1 MSESQGPPDQELNA
15 LGLAHADLHPGGLP
29 RILEVEIE
37 EDHESADGSM
47 ELPLSARNR
56 EAWDNMPDYIKI
68 LPPEKIR
75 MMLETQLRLEGQA
88 ARTRAGETSTPQG
101 SEVVEPS
108 APRRGESSFTGRRQP
123 VDDATIRSVQST
135 LFAST
140 GGEETDPG
148 AFFNLSRLSHVVGGG
163 PVGISSLSTCVAVN
177 NSEEPR
183 EQQEVGPIQPGA
195 HRQTVTDNGP
205 SWNHQAASIS
215 GDDDPAASV
224 PIPSGS
230 ITSLFPLL
238 PVPPNASLDT
248 TTSPASHLTAATTL
262 PAYFPAA
269 APSNSNLTSG
279 LPPTHHHPSVTAASS
294 SILTA
299 AAQHHSH
306 SQTTPSLFQSLP
318 VNSGQTIANN
328 TAYHYQPTV
337 PSFPGT
343 VPPAHIFPNLGP
355 HYWTAPSTLPPQP
368 TAQHVPQQHNVMTN
382 TPVISSSSSSLLPSA
397 ITALAQQNKANH
409 TTMSIF
415 IGKWDGKSDFQQWA
429 LPLISALRVYG
440 LDVYLNPNYP
450 FPGSVQEQFLYSQ
463 NSFLVF
469 YVLQRHLPSTDAA
482 VINLFTSHP
491 NPALRAWTYLVRNH
505 CPSTPEMLHN
515 LEVQLKGEK
524 MQEKETAR
532 DYISKKI
539 ALRLEIERKG
549 GVIPD
554 VAFMVAVLKGLP
566 DHPRFHNLK
575 DNLLDSAELYRT
587 DLGDL
592 CNRIIRVAQSV
603 YGTDYSVGSRSVSA
617 PSLPSILGE
626 LHPLGT
632 GPSGSSLSVSDLS
645 VNSARVMQGQM
656 TGSSSSSGQY
666 TPRFTGTCHYPTCGK
681 LGHKWYECH
690 KRARENPS

>member
-1 MSESQGPPDQELNA
+1 
-15 LGLAHADLHPGGLP
+15 
-29 RILEVEIE
+29 
-37 EDHESADGSM
+37 
-47 ELPLSARNR
+47 
-56 EAWDNMPDYIKI
+56 
-68 LPPEKIR
+68 
-75 MMLETQLRLEGQA
+75 
-88 ARTRAGETSTPQG
+88 
-101 SEVVEPS
+101 
-108 APRRGESSFTGRRQP
+108 
-123 VDDATIRSVQST
+123 
-135 LFAST
+135 
-140 GGEETDPG
+140 
-148 AFFNLSRLSHVVGGG
+148 
-163 PVGISSLSTCVAVN
+163 
-177 NSEEPR
+177 
-183 EQQEVGPIQPGA
+183 
-195 HRQTVTDNGP
+195 
-205 SWNHQAASIS
+205 
-215 GDDDPAASV
+215 
-224 PIPSGS
+224 
-230 ITSLFPLL
+230 
-238 PVPPNASLDT
+238 
-248 TTSPASHLTAATTL
+248 
-262 PAYFPAA
+262 
-269 APSNSNLTSG
+269 
-279 LPPTHHHPSVTAASS
+279 
-294 SILTA
+294 
-299 AAQHHSH
+299 
-306 SQTTPSLFQSLP
+306 
-318 VNSGQTIANN
+318 
-328 TAYHYQPTV
+328 
-337 PSFPGT
+337 
-343 VPPAHIFPNLGP
+343 
-355 HYWTAPSTLPPQP
+355 
-368 TAQHVPQQHNVMTN
+368 
-382 TPVISSSSSSLLPSA
+382 
-397 ITALAQQNKANH
+397 
-409 TTMSIF
+409 MSIF

-666 TPRFTGTCHYPTCGK
+666 TPRFSVTIPHVASWATSGTNVTRGPGRTPPRHHHDAPREDSPHPISNSRSSHNNVSNSSSSRGSRSSNNSSSSSSSSSSKGGSSSSINYLTRK
-681 LGHKWYECH
+681 LM
-690 KRARENPS
+690 